1 MFAGHVGA
9 ALAVGRAERR
19 VNVGVFV
26 AAALL
31 LDVVLW
37 LFLLLGWESVAIPD
51 NFAST
56 HQPEFVFPFSHGL
69 AASLVWSVLAAVAA
83 WAACARLGSARAR
96 AAVLV
101 GAAVFSHWVIDVVVH
116 QPEMPLAGANSPK
129 VGFGLWQN
137 MPIALA
143 VEAVIVAIGLFLFVP
158 GSGLSRGKSI
168 ALTALTLVILAFTMA
183 GMTIAPPPPSAQA
196 MAASSLATLV
206 VVCVLAY
213 WLGRTPNAG
222 QG

>member
-1 MFAGHVGA
+1 
-9 ALAVGRAERR
+9 

-31 LDVVLW
+31 LDGLLW
-37 LFLLLGWESVAIPD
+37 LFVLLGWEAVAIPD

-101 GAAVFSHWVIDVVVH
+101 GAAVFSHWLIDALVH
-116 QPEMPLAGANSPK
+116 QPEMPLAGASSPK
-129 VGFGLWQN
+129 VGLGLWQN

-143 VEAVIVAIGLFLFVP
+143 VEAVIVVVGLFLFVP
-158 GSGLSRGKSI
+158 GSGLSRGRRI

-213 WLGRTPNAG
+213 WLGRPPHVG

>member
-1 MFAGHVGA
+1 MFAGHLGA

-31 LDVVLW
+31 LDGLLW
-37 LFLLLGWESVAIPD
+37 LFVLLGWEAVAIPD

-101 GAAVFSHWVIDVVVH
+101 GAAVFSHWLIDALVH
-116 QPEMPLAGANSPK
+116 QPEMPLAGASSPK
-129 VGFGLWQN
+129 VGLGLWQN

-143 VEAVIVAIGLFLFVP
+143 VEAVIVVVGLFLFVP
-158 GSGLSRGKSI
+158 GSGLSRGRRI

-213 WLGRTPNAG
+213 WLGRPPHVG